1 MSLHA
6 RPIDYIVAF
15 GDAYASIPVSGR
27 YLEPVGALT
36 AVGAL
41 GFVERLRAISNQPV
55 AYWSCPAL
63 AAASI

>member
-1 MSLHA
+1 
-6 RPIDYIVAF
+6 VAL

-27 YLEPVGALT
+27 HLEPVGAL
-36 AVGAL
+36 AAAGAL